1 MEDGLKHV
9 SSFSVNPNASCGSP
23 KPEKSSNIL
32 GFLTSS
38 GGLKKRSSSQP
49 RASTISG
56 SSLLQQP
63 IVETE
68 KANANTR
75 ITQANCLKKRAASG
89 ENMLRKNLWASR
101 CKVADSSEKENAEM
115 KVNTDSNIHKGGDMR
130 DGAEIKNN
138 GGSNERTENRG
149 NADCNAEDIVSGFLY
164 DRLQKEVINLRKC
177 CEAKDSSL
185 NAKDEEIKVK
195 HQ

>member
-32 GFLTSS
+32 GFLTGS
-38 GGLKKRSSSQP
+38 GGLRKRSTSQP

-56 SSLLQQP
+56 SSLMQRP
-63 IVETE
+63 SVETE
-68 KANANTR
+68 KANANNG
-75 ITQANCLKKRAASG
+75 IKQASSLKKKAASG
-89 ENMLRKNLWASR
+89 ENMPIKNLWASR

-115 KVNTDSNIHKGGDMR
+115 KVNTDSSIHKDGDTT
-130 DGAEIKNN
+130 GAAEIKNN
-138 GGSNERTENRG
+138 GGSNELTENRG
-149 NADCNAEDIVSGFLY
+149 NANCNAEDKVSGVLY

-177 CEAKDSSL
+177 CEAKDSNL

-195 HQ
+195 HK